1 MSDDHKVRLGLLS
14 EAVGSLA
21 GLGFLGGA
29 LLLDILDSLVVAVDL
44 QESLAALDG
53 VSVAE
58 SLLDLLISGVP
69 VKSLDELLELVVGL
83 GSIERLTLASGADGA
98 GATIVAFGTG
108 SIGARDL
115 EVLGGETSL
124 VFTARSRL
132 AARISAPLL
141 LNFNGRGEH
150 DQR

>member
-1 MSDDHKVRLGLLS
+1 VRLGLLS

-53 VSVAE
+53 VSVAHT
-58 SLLDLLISGVP
+58 LLDLLISGVP

-98 GATIVAFGTG
+98 GATIVASG

-132 AARISAPLL
+132 AARISAAPFL